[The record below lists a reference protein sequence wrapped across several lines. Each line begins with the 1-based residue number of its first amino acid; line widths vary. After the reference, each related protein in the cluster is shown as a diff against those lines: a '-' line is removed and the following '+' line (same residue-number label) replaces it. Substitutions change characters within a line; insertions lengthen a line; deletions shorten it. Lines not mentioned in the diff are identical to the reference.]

1 MEEAWIHLDSEKSL
15 RDFLAVVL
23 KSDHPTPALTPTL
36 TLTLWGDH
44 CLDAVASEGS
54 RLLHS
59 AGSDAL
65 LGRTL
70 GLFDCLRDA
79 AAVA

>member
-1 MEEAWIHLDSEKSL
+1 MFTEI
-15 RDFLAVVL
+15 LAVVP
-23 KSDHPTPALTPTL
+23 KADHPTL